1 VNLSSGE
8 TQVVTK
14 KDLLQMPLMVM
25 SSKCHLRG
33 LSPNELVARK
43 EDHFE
48 IGGYFIASGNEK
60 VIRLLN
66 MNRKRFA
73 ILLNFFQIK
82 CYFTLAGIMAN

>member
-33 LSPNELVARK
+33 LSPKELVARK

-66 MNRKRFA
+66 MNRNRFA
-73 ILLNFFQIK
+73 ILLNFS
-82 CYFTLAGIMAN
+82 

>member
-1 VNLSSGE
+1 
-8 TQVVTK
+8 
-14 KDLLQMPLMVM
+14 MPLMVM

-33 LSPNELVARK
+33 LSPEELVARK

-66 MNRKRFA
+66 MNRTRFDN
-73 ILLNFFQIK
+73 L
-82 CYFTLAGIMAN
+82 FTLFLEINRIADRL

>member
-1 VNLSSGE
+1 
-8 TQVVTK
+8 
-14 KDLLQMPLMVM
+14 MPLMVM

-33 LSPNELVARK
+33 LSPKELVERK

-66 MNRKRFA
+66 MNRTGLA
-73 ILLNFFQIK
+73 NLL
-82 CYFTLAGIMAN
+82 TSTTAGKVTN